1 MDIFAWIRTFL
12 KPPHYFL
19 TFFSRKVDPIQ
30 EKQGEL
36 DSAIIITFDYLKID
50 YHVRKKY
57 FIGTNVSPS
66 KMMKTTFYDE
76 KCF

>member
-30 EKQGEL
+30 KNQGEL

-50 YHVRKKY
+50 YHFRKKIFYLDECQPFKNDENY
-57 FIGTNVSPS
+57 FL
-66 KMMKTTFYDE
+66 
-76 KCF
+76 